1 MQIPRFAGVPAG
13 GLGMTAAGHFLP
25 TGDAL
30 KPIRA
35 RVQVSR
41 TRNRP
46 CPQCEA
52 SRKIHRVVWRPNP
65 LQWRLIW
72 ILAVVIVLSW
82 PLQGSR
88 SLAIKALN
96 WAADPTNALPRLPR
110 EFSLEDGEDP
120 VAVTA
125 HDNQEAEYN
134 RVYASSRIA
143 RLRIRLR
150 DMSDPFDPSTQQ
162 QLLAAIGLL
171 GGLLIW
177 RLGARPARD

>member
-1 MQIPRFAGVPAG
+1 MADPGKKAYSRAGS
-13 GLGMTAAGHFLP
+13 
-25 TGDAL
+25 
-30 KPIRA
+30 
-35 RVQVSR
+35 VSR
-41 TRNRP
+41 SRKRP
-46 CPQCEA
+46 CPQREP

-72 ILAVVIVLSW
+72 ILAVVIVLFW
-82 PLQGSR
+82 PLQRSR

-96 WAADPTNALPRLPR
+96 WAADPANTLPRLPG

-134 RVYASSRIA
+134 RVYASSRLA
-143 RLRIRLR
+143 RLRIRAR
-150 DMSDPFDPSTQQ
+150 DMPDPFDPSTQQ
-162 QLLAAIGLL
+162 QVLAAIGVL

-177 RLGARPARD
+177 RLGARPAHD